1 MKIKRII
8 TSGLIAGSTRFLIG
22 SILYL
27 SSWVPKLYQEYEEN
41 FGYRYLNN
49 LSGSGTWLGLILIG
63 DWVLAIFMAILYSYA
78 RKGLSGFSKWTRGIL
93 FGFSVWLITDVPAS
107 YHAWLI
113 YEYPNTAHTIEIF
126 DGFLI
131 SIISGVVLVIAYEE
145 WRQLAYYAHT
155 VRG

>member
-27 SSWVPKLYQEYEEN
+27 SPWVPELYQEYERN
-41 FGYRYLNN
+41 LGYRYLNN
-49 LSGSGTWLGLILIG
+49 LIGPGTWLGIILIV

-93 FGFSVWLITDVPAS
+93 FGFSVWLIANVPAS

-113 YEYPNTAHTIEIF
+113 YEYPNMPNTIDIF
-126 DGFLI
+126 DVFLI
-131 SIISGVVLVIAYEE
+131 NIISAVVLVIVYEE
-145 WRQLAYYAHT
+145 WRQLAYYAHAA
-155 VRG
+155 RG